1 MSYTSTSASRR
12 LRAHSP
18 DIGVAITRRVDNA
31 RRVDRFFVWMT
42 SRLMKPCA
50 LLVGVCTLY
59 ELVRWEYINA

>member
-42 SRLMKPCA
+42 SRRRLMKPCA
-50 LLVGVCTLY
+50 LLACV
-59 ELVRWEYINA
+59 YIV